1 MGVKRSTKI
10 IAIFVLVAFCFTFG
24 LPLQQVTAL
33 AATVASVETQ
43 EASIPYEEPEI
54 STKLGAFTDDLI
66 THINSLNECLNNND
80 VSQFRSQ
87 FKITQKALKDIC
99 EDISK
104 ELSENEVV
112 LDKLKASTAKSR
124 HEAFKAQVETRL
136 NSFMKLFEEVE
147 KIVSAE
153 KLDAAS
159 VELLK
164 AKLGHIENQIASE
177 QPVQPLG
184 KSLPHSNASM
194 KPEEPIIGNDS
205 SFSYAGKGGSEKY
218 EVLPYT
224 AVEGD
229 LAETPETTLSEEA
242 KKLADTFDTP
252 VKVYE
257 YVRNNMD
264 FEPYYGSRKGAIG
277 TFNQLRGNDYDQ
289 ASLLVGMLRYKG
301 IPARYVKGT
310 IELPIEQVMGW
321 TGTQDPE
328 AAVKVLG
335 SLGNPTVS
343 IVSGGKVVAVR
354 TEHVWVEAYVPYKS
368 YNRLGVGKGSKI
380 WIPLDPSFKQYTMV
394 EGLDIKEITGV
405 SEEQIKEAF
414 SLDAYK
420 SKDGDVVKT
429 VDFSKMNT
437 FFDGATEKL
446 DKYLKDNKDKETDL
460 KDIIAGKKIE
470 PENLGVLQLS
480 LPYKVLTTL
489 AKTNTINNTDS
500 EKIGFSISGNELF
513 DLSFGGAD
521 QFNVEFKAVELYGK
535 RVTLLW
541 VPATAEDKNI
551 IDSYGGLYKTPTYM
565 IQLKPQLKVDG
576 KVVAEGSAVGFANR
590 QQFTISMGHV
600 GRPAELV
607 TNPVTAGGIY
617 SISFDF
623 GKIDAEELEVI
634 QERIAKIKNTA
645 TEATIYTDEVMG
657 EILNSVGKAY
667 FAQLDGINSAIAS
680 SMNVSAVRQ
689 VSEAMTGYQPTVKYM
704 FGVPVEVSGG
714 SFYIDVDHDV
724 VGVTSLDN
732 NRENEIAYMLN
743 SGVVGSSMEHVIH
756 EQIFKVPS
764 VSSIKIITEANL
776 RGIPVYSI
784 AKDDIGKINELNVSS
799 SVKTDIRNAV
809 NSGKIVIVPKE
820 EIQYYSWYGTGYI
833 VMDPET
839 GAAGYMISG
848 GIAGGSIGETVV
860 VTLIG
865 LASLIM
871 GIIDVVSIAIAMV
884 SITNPWL
891 LLLYFGLLAL
901 STYAVYDTINNI
913 IMYWETGDYKY
924 AKALALDLFINLA
937 TFGLFKLIDKFAPA
951 VKNLF
956 NGLFKQMD
964 EVIEFQA
971 KYGDDITEAIV
982 RMNGEEA
989 LKHVDEL
996 LDGLKGTGLA
1006 DDLIENVAKRGGKE
1020 ALEELAEFQAKH
1032 GNEIIEAIVKKNG
1045 EGALK
1050 YADELLDGLKG
1061 TGLADD
1067 LIENVAK
1074 NGGVQALEEV
1084 VGFQAKHGDEITE
1097 AILKMDGE
1105 SVLKQADQL
1114 LDDLKGLGV
1123 SDEVIEKF
1131 AKRGGVKGLDEAT
1144 GKISKLS
1151 PNQVN
1156 SLNLSNSSNIKSIL
1170 GSDYSTHLTDVKA
1183 FSQSAGVT
1191 GGHNK
1196 ANFYNYLNNNGIQI
1210 NQVSVTPHSSV
1221 SGVEVIKY
1229 QIPAKDAAG
1238 NIIKDSSGNVV
1249 WKNTVFE
1256 KTVYD
1261 PSIISDSQML
1271 KWGEEAMKEG
1281 LDNLKLTF
1289 QSGSNTI
1296 VEGIFN
1302 GLKMRGYWNPVTG
1315 AIENFHP
1322 IL

>member
-1 MGVKRSTKI
+1 MGLKRSTKI

-24 LPLQQVTAL
+24 LPLQQVAAL
-33 AATVASVETQ
+33 EATVASVETQ

-54 STKLGAFTDDLI
+54 STNLGAFADGLI
-66 THINSLNECLNNND
+66 THINSLKECLENNKTA
-80 VSQFRSQ
+80 QFRSELGTTTNSL
-87 FKITQKALKDIC
+87 KEIT

-104 ELSENEVV
+104 ELLGNKSR
-112 LDKLKASTAKSR
+112 LDKLKASSAKTR
-124 HEAFKAQVETRL
+124 HEAFTAQVEAKL
-136 NSFMKLFEEVE
+136 NSFMKLFEELE
-147 KIVSAE
+147 T
-153 KLDAAS
+153 LAS
-159 VELLK
+159 VENLEEVSSELLK
-164 AKLGHIENQIASE
+164 TKLNEIEEQLSRE

-205 SFSYAGKGGSEKY
+205 SSSYAGKSGSAAY

-229 LAETPETTLSEEA
+229 LAETPETTLTEEA

-257 YVRNNMD
+257 YVRNNID

-277 TFNQLRGNDYDQ
+277 TFNQLSGNDYDQ
-289 ASLLVGMLRYKG
+289 ASLLVAMLRYKG

-310 IELPIEQVMGW
+310 IELPIEQVMEW
-321 TGTQDPE
+321 TGTQNPE

-335 SLGNPTVS
+335 ALGNRTVS

-354 TEHVWVEAYVPYKS
+354 TEHVWAEAYVPYKS
-368 YNRLGVGKGSKI
+368 YNRVGVGRGSKI

-405 SEEQIKEAF
+405 TEDQIKEAF
-414 SLDAYK
+414 KLDADK
-420 SKDGDVVKT
+420 SKDGDVIKDVNF
-429 VDFSKMNT
+429 DKMNVL
-437 FFDGATEKL
+437 FVGVSEKL
-446 DKYLKDNKDKETDL
+446 EKYMKDNKDKEADL
-460 KDIIAGKKIE
+460 KDLIGGKRIK

-480 LPYKVLTTL
+480 LPYKALTIL
-489 AKTNTINNTDS
+489 AKTNTIHKADS

-513 DLSFGGAD
+513 DLSYGGTD

-634 QERIAKIKNTA
+634 QERIEKVKDTA
-645 TEATIYTDEVMG
+645 TEESIYTDEVMG

-667 FAQLDGINSAIAS
+667 FAQLDGINSVIAR
-680 SMNVSAVRQ
+680 SMNVSAIRQ

-743 SGVVGSSMEHVIH
+743 SGIVGSSMEHVIH

-764 VSSIKIITEANL
+764 VSSIKILAEANS

-799 SVKTDIRNAV
+799 YVKTDIRNSV
-809 NSGKIVIVPKE
+809 NSGKIVIIPKE
-820 EIQYYSWYGTGYI
+820 EIQYYDWYGSGYI

-848 GIAGGSIGETVV
+848 GIAGGSIGKTVV

-871 GIIDVVSIAIAMV
+871 GIIDVVAIAGAFLAA
-884 SITNPWL
+884 TNPLL
-891 LLLYFGLLAL
+891 LLLYGGLLLL
-901 STYAVYDTINNI
+901 STYAVFDTINNI

-924 AKALALDLFINLA
+924 AKALALDLLINLA
-937 TFGLFKLIDKFAPA
+937 TFGLFKLIGKFAPA
-951 VKNLF
+951 IENLF
-956 NGLFKQMD
+956 KGLFKQMD
-964 EVIEFQA
+964 DVIEFQA
-971 KYGDDITEAIV
+971 KYGDEITEAIV
-982 RMNGEEA
+982 KMNGEEA
-989 LKHVDEL
+989 LKHADEI
-996 LDGLKGTGLA
+996 LDGLKGSGLT
-1006 DDLIENVAKRGGKE
+1006 DDVLENIAKRGGTE
-1020 ALEELAEFQAKH
+1020 ALEAAS
-1032 GNEIIEAIVKKNG
+1032 
-1045 EGALK
+1045 
-1050 YADELLDGLKG
+1050 
-1061 TGLADD
+1061 
-1067 LIENVAK
+1067 
-1074 NGGVQALEEV
+1074 EV
-1084 VGFQAKHGDEITE
+1084 IAKHGDDAVAALKNGIDPNMINKLDELNVKPSDYDTLRIKDKESAE
-1097 AILKMDGE
+1097 ALADAIDRRL
-1105 SVLKQADQL
+1105 SRSPVQADIDNIDAL
-1114 LDDLKGLGV
+1114 RAKYNAGSGRNVAYAKGSIGDDA
-1123 SDEVIEKF
+1123 I
-1131 AKRGGVKGLDEAT
+1131 
-1144 GKISKLS
+1144 
-1151 PNQVN
+1151 
-1156 SLNLSNSSNIKSIL
+1156 NLE
-1170 GSDYSTHLTDVKA
+1170 
-1183 FSQSAGVT
+1183 
-1191 GGHNK
+1191 
-1196 ANFYNYLNNNGIQI
+1196 
-1210 NQVSVTPHSSV
+1210 SV
-1221 SGVEVIKY
+1221 SGEVT
-1229 QIPAKDAAG
+1229 AANQAQKG
-1238 NIIKDSSGNVV
+1238 NFMPPDESYYNGRLGFENHTEQKIIEHLRDTYKNNPNVSGRIELVSERSFCDNCIDIVDQFQADFKNIEVV
-1249 WKNTVFE
+1249 
-1256 KTVYD
+1256 
-1261 PSIISDSQML
+1261 
-1271 KWGEEAMKEG
+1271 
-1281 LDNLKLTF
+1281 
-1289 QSGSNTI
+1289 
-1296 VEGIFN
+1296 
-1302 GLKMRGYWNPVTG
+1302 R
-1315 AIENFHP
+1315 IETK
-1322 IL
+1322 

>member
-24 LPLQQVTAL
+24 LPLQQVSAL
-33 AATVASVETQ
+33 EAMVDRVETQ
-43 EASIPYEEPEI
+43 EANILYEEPET
-54 STKLGAFTDDLI
+54 STNLGAFADGLT
-66 THINSLNECLNNND
+66 THINSLKECLENNELA
-80 VSQFRSQ
+80 QFRSKLVMAKDS
-87 FKITQKALKDIC
+87 FKEIT

-104 ELSENEVV
+104 ELLENKSK
-112 LDKLKASTAKSR
+112 LDKLKASTAKTR
-124 HEAFKAQVETRL
+124 HEVFKAEVESRL
-136 NSFMKLFEEVE
+136 NSFMKLFEELE
-147 KIVSAE
+147 RI
-153 KLDAAS
+153 AS
-159 VELLK
+159 VENMDSVSIELLK
-164 AKLGHIENQIASE
+164 TKLDEIENQVSRE

-184 KSLPHSNASM
+184 KSLPHNNASM

-205 SFSYAGKGGSEKY
+205 SASYAGKSGSAAY

-229 LAETPETTLSEEA
+229 LAETPETILSEEA
-242 KKLADTFDTP
+242 KKLSDTFDTP

-257 YVRNNMD
+257 YVRNNID

-277 TFNQLRGNDYDQ
+277 TFNQLSGNDYDQ
-289 ASLLVGMLRYKG
+289 ASLMIAMLRYKG

-310 IELPIEQVMGW
+310 IELPINQVMGW
-321 TGTQDPE
+321 TGTQNPE

-335 SLGNPTVS
+335 ALGNPTVS
-343 IVSGGKVVAVR
+343 IVSGGTVVAVR
-354 TEHVWVEAYVPYKS
+354 TEHVWAEAYVPYKS
-368 YNRLGVGKGSKI
+368 YNRVGVGRGSKI
-380 WIPLDPSFKQYTMV
+380 WIPLDPSFKQYTIV

-405 SEEQIKEAF
+405 TEEQIKEAF
-414 SLDAYK
+414 KFDADK
-420 SKDGDVVKT
+420 SKDGDVVED
-429 VDFSKMNT
+429 VDFDKMNT
-437 FFDGATEKL
+437 FFDGVSEKIE
-446 DKYLKDNKDKETDL
+446 KYISDNKDKEADLTDL
-460 KDIIAGKKIE
+460 IGGKRIK

-480 LPYKVLTTL
+480 LPYKALTIL
-489 AKTNTINNTDS
+489 AKTNTIHKADS

-513 DLSFGGAD
+513 DLSYGGSE
-521 QFNVEFKAVELYGK
+521 QFNAEFKAVELYGK

-590 QQFTISMGHV
+590 QQFTITMGHV

-634 QERIAKIKNTA
+634 QERIAKVKDTA
-645 TEATIYTDEVMG
+645 TEASIYTDEVMG

-667 FAQLDGINSAIAS
+667 FAQLDGINSVIAR
-680 SMNVSAVRQ
+680 SMNVSAIRQ

-764 VSSIKIITEANL
+764 VSSIKIIAEANS

-799 SVKTDIRNAV
+799 YVKTDIRNSI
-809 NSGKIVIVPKE
+809 NSGKIVIIPKE
-820 EIQYYSWYGTGYI
+820 EIQYYDWYGTGYI

-848 GIAGGSIGETVV
+848 GIAGGSIGKTVV
-860 VTLIG
+860 VTLMG

-871 GIIDVVSIAIAMV
+871 GIIDVVSIAIAMI

-901 STYAVYDTINNI
+901 STYAVFDTINNI

-937 TFGLFKLIDKFAPA
+937 TFGLFKLIGKFAPS
-951 VKNLF
+951 VESLF
-956 NGLFKQMD
+956 KGLFKQMD
-964 EVIEFQA
+964 DVIEFQA
-971 KYGDDITEAIV
+971 KYGDEITEAIV

-989 LKHVDEL
+989 LKHADEL

-1006 DDLIENVAKRGGKE
+1006 DDLIENIAKRGGTE

-1032 GNEIIEAIVKKNG
+1032 GNEIVEAIVKKNG

-1050 YADELLDGLKG
+1050 YADELLDALKG
-1061 TGLADD
+1061 AGIADD
-1067 LIENVAK
+1067 VVERVTK
-1074 NGGVQALEEV
+1074 RGGLQALEESAEAV
-1084 VGFQAKHGDEITE
+1084 RTGYYKGVEIVDGFGKPIGELDEVGLKTLQFFEDKSAKGLNILNPSTGKPFQTAQEWAEKQILNKTTTRIENLKVAVATRETVSGTPIVPTLDEI
-1097 AILKMDGE
+1097 
-1105 SVLKQADQL
+1105 
-1114 LDDLKGLGV
+1114 
-1123 SDEVIEKF
+1123 
-1131 AKRGGVKGLDEAT
+1131 R
-1144 GKISKLS
+1144 
-1151 PNQVN
+1151 
-1156 SLNLSNSSNIKSIL
+1156 NIKSFTFRIDADTIDL
-1170 GSDYSTHLTDVKA
+1170 RKAVENVLNQLRKDYPGYTFDVI
-1183 FSQSAGVT
+1183 F
-1191 GGHNK
+1191 GG
-1196 ANFYNYLNNNGIQI
+1196 
-1210 NQVSVTPHSSV
+1210 
-1221 SGVEVIKY
+1221 
-1229 QIPAKDAAG
+1229 
-1238 NIIKDSSGNVV
+1238 
-1249 WKNTVFE
+1249 
-1256 KTVYD
+1256 
-1261 PSIISDSQML
+1261 M
-1271 KWGEEAMKEG
+1271 
-1281 LDNLKLTF
+1281 
-1289 QSGSNTI
+1289 
-1296 VEGIFN
+1296 
-1302 GLKMRGYWNPVTG
+1302 
-1315 AIENFHP
+1315 
-1322 IL
+1322 